1 MKSLHFF
8 LVAAIGLT
16 LLSSC
21 RDAERSDMHRIDET
35 TAEAVTSSFDE
46 PGDPPKDKPRDR
58 DNWKPASNHRR

>member
-21 RDAERSDMHRIDET
+21 RDAERTGMHNISET

-58 DNWKPASNHRR
+58 DNWKPALNHRR